1 MNLQQPDRRETLAA
15 EYALGTLRGPARRR
29 FEKLLADDPALRDEL
44 TFWEQRLAQ
53 FAEAVPPVAPPPMA
67 WVALRDRLGI
77 DRPPQLDAAALVP
90 QRRRSRL
97 RRAMGGFALAASLA
111 AAFLIG
117 QNHPN
122 WPDFRSNEER
132 PPMFVTMLES
142 PSREVAWLVS
152 LSQDRRQLSV
162 EASDRYAESGPF
174 DIELWCIAPNRG
186 PIALGVLPNRP
197 GATAA
202 FRVPRGVGG
211 EGVTFAITLEQKGGS
226 PTGRPTGPVLT
237 QASDR
242 GAI

>member
-1 MNLQQPDRRETLAA
+1 MNLRKPDQRETLAA

-29 FEKLLADDPALRDEL
+29 FEKLLAHDAALRDEV
-44 TFWEQRLAQ
+44 TFWEERLAQ
-53 FAEAVPPVAPPPMA
+53 FSDAVRPVVPPPMA
-67 WVALRDRLGI
+67 WLALQDRLGI
-77 DRPPQLDAAALVP
+77 ERSSPIDEAALRR
-90 QRRRSRL
+90 QRLRSRL
-97 RRAMGGFALAASLA
+97 RRVMGGFALAASLA
-111 AAFLIG
+111 GAFLIG

-122 WPDFRSNEER
+122 WPDFERADER

-162 EASDRYAESGPF
+162 EASDRYAASGPF

-237 QASDR
+237 QAVDR